1 MVSTR
6 SAVQPGE
13 TVTAGELAAALR
25 AAGLAEIE
33 TATRRR
39 AEYSSDASNYRV
51 VPAVVAFPRSA
62 DEIAAALAVCRD
74 CGVPIA
80 GRGGGTSIAGNAL
93 STGLVLDTSRHL
105 NRVIAIDPE
114 ARTAVVQPGTVLD
127 DITAAAAP
135 HGLRFGPDPS
145 THSRATIGGAIGNNA
160 CGSRALRY
168 GRTADN
174 VIALDVVTGTG
185 ARFTAARGPAAGP
198 ERAGPE
204 PAGPGAALL
213 ADLRTLVGANLATIR
228 TEFGRFTRQVSGYSL
243 EHLLPENGA
252 DVAKFLSGTEGTLA
266 LTLQA
271 TVRLVAA
278 PRATALAVLGYRDI
292 AAAAEAVPAL
302 LPHRPVALEGLDS
315 RMVDVV
321 RSRRGPAAV
330 PELPRGGGWLFAET
344 SGDTLE
350 EARAAASKLVAD
362 GGCADSAVITGPAA
376 AALWRIREDGAG
388 LSGRT
393 PAGAPA
399 WPGWEDSAVPPES
412 LPAYLRELEA
422 LMAAHGVDGLLYG
435 HFGDG
440 CIHARIDFPLRDR
453 PSVLRAFTQDAAR
466 LAASYGGSASG
477 EHGDGRARSELL
489 PAMYSP
495 TAIGLF
501 GALKHLFDPANL
513 LNPGVIVD
521 PAPLDADLRVALA
534 PPLKRGLGFA
544 YASDGGDFSAAV
556 HRCTG
561 VGKCRA
567 DNTASGG
574 VMCPSYLATRDEKD
588 STRGRARV
596 LQELANGSLVSSG
609 WQSPA
614 VTEALDLCLS
624 CKGCSTDCPA
634 GVDMATYKAEAL
646 YQRYRG
652 KLRPASHYSLGWL
665 PRWAALTTRWPGVAT
680 VANGSLRFPPLAAA
694 VKRLGGIDQR
704 RDLPRFVRR
713 SFRRWFAERAGSGRP
728 GGTVSA
734 ATAADRTPAGGA
746 PAGGGTADNGTG
758 ARTPVLLWV
767 DTFTNA
773 FAPQVGRAAVEV
785 LEAAG
790 YQVRITERNVCCGL
804 TWISTG
810 QLDGAR
816 RQLRRTLRE
825 LGPALDAGIPI
836 VGLEP
841 SCTAALRADAAEL
854 LPGDAR
860 AEALGAAV
868 KTLAELLRDT
878 DGWTPPDLSDVTGVA
893 QPHCH
898 QHAVLGWHA
907 DAAILA
913 DAGAK
918 LHAVGGCCG
927 LAGNFG
933 VERGHYDVSV
943 AVAETALLPAVRA
956 AAGKAA
962 DGATVTVLADGFSCR
977 TQLDQLADVHSTHLA
992 ELLAAR
998 LRAAQPGQPGQPA
1011 QPPSPPSRD

>member
-1 MVSTR
+1 MVTTT
-6 SAVQPGE
+6 AAGAPGQ
-13 TVTAGELAAALR
+13 TVNQGELAAALR
-25 AAGLAEIE
+25 AAGLAEVE
-33 TATRRR
+33 TASRRR

-51 VPAVVAFPRSA
+51 VPEVVAFPRGA
-62 DEIAAALAVCRD
+62 DEIIAALAVCRELNA
-74 CGVPIA
+74 PIVT
-80 GRGGGTSIAGNAL
+80 RGGGTSIAGNAL
-93 STGLVLDTSRHL
+93 STGLVLDLSRHL
-105 NRVIAIDPE
+105 NRVLSVDPG
-114 ARTAVVQPGTVLD
+114 AQTALVEPGTVLD
-127 DITAAAAP
+127 HITAAAAP

-185 ARFTAARGPAAGP
+185 ARFTAERLRAAGQSAQGSAAQDPAA
-198 ERAGPE
+198 
-204 PAGPGAALL
+204 PA
-213 ADLRTLVGANLATIR
+213 ADLLTGLRRLVDGNLATIR

-278 PRATALAVLGYRDI
+278 PRATALAVLGYPDM

-302 LPHRPVALEGLDS
+302 LPHLPVALEGLDR

-321 RSRRGPAAV
+321 RTRRGPAAV
-330 PELPRGGGWLFAET
+330 PDLPRGGGWLFAET
-344 SGDTLE
+344 AGDTLD
-350 EARAAASKLVAD
+350 EARAAAGKLVAD
-362 GGCADSAVITGPAA
+362 GGCLDSAVITGPTA

-388 LSGRT
+388 LGGRT

-399 WPGWEDSAVPPES
+399 WPGWEDSAVPPAS

-453 PSVLRAFTQDAAR
+453 PSVLRSFTQDAAA
-466 LAASYGGSASG
+466 LAASYGGSMSG
-477 EHGDGRARSELL
+477 EHGDGRARGELL
-489 PAMYSP
+489 PAMYSAP
-495 TAIGLF
+495 AIGLF
-501 GALKHLFDPANL
+501 GAVKQLFDPANL

-521 PAPLDADLRVALA
+521 PAPLDADLRVPLA
-534 PPLKRGLGFA
+534 PPLRKNLAFA
-544 YASDGGDFSAAV
+544 YPADGGDFSAAV

-574 VMCPSYLATRDEKD
+574 VMCPSYLATKDEKD

-609 WQSPA
+609 WQSPEVA
-614 VTEALDLCLS
+614 EALDLCLA

-646 YQRYRG
+646 HQRYRG
-652 KLRPASHYSLGWL
+652 RLRPASHYALGWL
-665 PRWAALTTRWPGVAT
+665 PRWAALTSRSRWTARL
-680 VANGSLRFPPLAAA
+680 ANAALRFAPAAA
-694 VKRLGGIDQR
+694 LAKRLGGIDQR
-704 RDLPRFVRR
+704 RDLPVFATQ
-713 SFRRWFAERAGSGRP
+713 SFRRWFAEHKPRP
-728 GGTVSA
+728 Q
-734 ATAADRTPAGGA
+734 AGGIS
-746 PAGGGTADNGTG
+746 PA
-758 ARTPVLLWV
+758 ARPVLLWV

-773 FAPQVGRAAVEV
+773 FAPQVGRAAVAV

-790 YQVRITERNVCCGL
+790 YQVAITEGNVCCGL

-810 QLDGAR
+810 QLDGAK
-816 RQLRRTLRE
+816 RQLRRTLSE
-825 LGPALDAGIPI
+825 LGPALDAGIPV

-841 SCTAALRADAAEL
+841 SCTAALRGDAAEL
-854 LPGDAR
+854 LPHDPR
-860 AEALGAAV
+860 AEALSGAV
-868 KTLAELLRDT
+868 KTLAELLAAT
-878 DGWTPPDLSDVTGVA
+878 AGWRAPDLSDVTGVA

-898 QHAVLGWHA
+898 QHAVMGWDA
-907 DAAILA
+907 DKQLLA
-913 DAGAK
+913 SAGAK
-918 LHAVGGCCG
+918 VSPVGGCCG

-943 AVAETALLPAVRA
+943 AVAETALLPAVR
-956 AAGKAA
+956 KAVEQA
-962 DGATVTVLADGFSCR
+962 RAQSDNQAPTVLADGFSCR
-977 TQLDQLADVHSTHLA
+977 TQLDQLAGVHGTHLA
-992 ELLAAR
+992 ELLADR
-998 LRAAQPGQPGQPA
+998 LGRPSAAG
-1011 QPPSPPSRD
+1011 